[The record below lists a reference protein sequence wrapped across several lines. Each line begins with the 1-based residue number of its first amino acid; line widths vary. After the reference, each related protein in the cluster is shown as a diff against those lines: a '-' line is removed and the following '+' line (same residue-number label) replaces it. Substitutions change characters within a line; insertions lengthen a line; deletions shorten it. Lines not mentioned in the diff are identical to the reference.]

1 MFMLIRCKLVGM
13 KAYPLELRRR
23 IVNAVDLQEW
33 TIAQIA
39 DMFSVTERY
48 VYKLLVQRNETGDV
62 IPRPHGGGAPA
73 KMDEPRLLKLNEL
86 ITAQPDAT
94 LAELCE
100 KLNQRRRQKVSIS
113 TVCRSL
119 QTIDLTRKKSPAVH
133 AKRARQN
140 ARPSPKNS

>member
-1 MFMLIRCKLVGM
+1 MIVCCKLVSM

-23 IVNAVDLQEW
+23 IVNTVDQQEW

-62 IPRPHGGGAPA
+62 VPRPHGRGALA
-73 KMDEPRLLKLNEL
+73 KMDKPRLLKLDEL

-100 KLNQRRRQKVSIS
+100 KLNKRRRQKVSIS

-119 QTIDLTRKKSPAVH
+119 QKIDITRKKSHAVH

>member
-1 MFMLIRCKLVGM
+1 MKISCKLMGM

-48 VYKLLVQRNETGDV
+48 VYKLLAQRNETGDV
-62 IPRPHGGGAPA
+62 VPRPHGGGASA
-73 KMDEPRLLKLNEL
+73 KLDESHILKLKEL

-119 QTIDLTRKKSPAVH
+119 QKIDLTRKKSHAVH
-133 AKRARQN
+133 AKRARQS
-140 ARPSPKNS
+140 ARPSQKNS

>member
-1 MFMLIRCKLVGM
+1 MFMVILCKLVGM

-23 IVNAVDLQEW
+23 IVNVVDLQEW

-62 IPRPHGGGAPA
+62 VPRPHGGGALA
-73 KMDEPRLLKLNEL
+73 KLNEPGIVKLNKL

-113 TVCRSL
+113 TVCRGL
-119 QTIDLTRKKSPAVH
+119 QKIKLTRKKSHVVH
-133 AKRARQN
+133 AKRARHN
-140 ARPSPKNS
+140 ARPSPKDS

>member
-1 MFMLIRCKLVGM
+1 MIIRCKLVGM

-23 IVNAVDLQEW
+23 IVNAVDLQDW

-62 IPRPHGGGAPA
+62 PRPHGGGAPA
-73 KMDEPRLLKLNEL
+73 KLDEPRILKLNEL
-86 ITAQPDAT
+86 VTAQPDAT

-100 KLNQRRRQKVSIS
+100 KLNHRSRQQVSVS

-119 QTIDLTRKKSPAVH
+119 QKIDLTRKKSRAVH
-133 AKRARQN
+133 AKRDRQN